1 MKKISL
7 LGENTNL
14 FSKPWFSNE
23 SNGLLLLLF
32 YQARAF
38 LSARHLIKT

>member
-23 SNGLLLLLF
+23 SKGLLLLF
-32 YQARAF
+32 QARDF

>member
-14 FSKPWFSNE
+14 FSKPWF